1 MNVIKKEYHVMTKKI
16 WVAPAVEELAIDGT
30 LSGSNPAQAERFN
43 ANPNAQQFGSLPR
56 GK

>member
-1 MNVIKKEYHVMTKKI
+1 MTKKI

-30 LSGSNPAQAERFN
+30 LSGSNPAQSERLIN
-43 ANPNAQQFGSLPR
+43 SSNAQQFGSFPI